1 MKNIKLFL
9 VVLLV
14 FSVSS
19 TFAQNKADLTGAWVF
34 TVETDQG
41 SGTPTFNLK
50 QDAEGKLTGTYEGQL
65 GATDVKGTV
74 KENAFRIEFTVQDN
88 LIVYD
93 GTLENETVRGKVVL
107 GTLAL
112 GTFTGKRKP

>member
-1 MKNIKLFL
+1 MKKINLILEAILFC
-9 VVLLV
+9 
-14 FSVSS
+14 FSSA
-19 TFAQNKADLTGAWVF
+19 TFAQSNADLTGAWVF

-74 KENAFRIEFTVQDN
+74 KANAFHIEFMVQDN